1 MKENIIIQRIKDVGL
16 PYTEVE
22 FKETI
27 ETPFPE
33 LPYLIYIKPLIKL
46 RKSDDGVMYIK
57 HIKMAIELY
66 TDRSPDKKIEEKVEK
81 EVLKGIEYTK
91 YQTKLESED
100 ITQTAYEFNL
110 IEKGKIKNG

>member
-33 LPYLIYIKPLIKL
+33 LPYLIYIKPLIELK
-46 RKSDDGVMYIK
+46 KSDDGVMYIK

>member
-1 MKENIIIQRIKDVGL
+1 
-16 PYTEVE
+16 
-22 FKETI
+22 
-27 ETPFPE
+27 
-33 LPYLIYIKPLIKL
+33 
-46 RKSDDGVMYIK
+46 
-57 HIKMAIELY
+57 MAIELY